1 MKAKIVDYRLT
12 RGSQGLLI
20 LELEEDFRTQHDE
33 LHDSEI
39 DVTIKKWYPKRSKD
53 ANAYAW
59 VLINKIAQKINR
71 GKVEVYRDYVK
82 NYGKTDVI
90 CVQEKDVESVVNGFC
105 EGHLGRLVDIA
116 DSKLDGC
123 VQLHLRYGSSSYSS
137 QEMSQFLEAII
148 ADCKDLHIETKSDEE
163 INSLMEAWKC

>member
-1 MKAKIVDYRLT
+1 MKARIVDYRLT

-20 LELEEDFRTQHDE
+20 LELDEDFRTQYDNLQDAE
-33 LHDSEI
+33 L
-39 DVTIKKWYPKRSKD
+39 DVTIKKWYPSRSKS

-59 VLINKIAQKINR
+59 VLINKIAQKMNR
-71 GKVEVYRDYVK
+71 GKVEVYREYVK

-90 CVQEKDVESVVNGFC
+90 CVQAKDVESVVNGFC

-123 VQLHLRYGSSSYSS
+123 VQLHLRYGSSSYTS
-137 QEMSQFLEAII
+137 QEMYQFLEAII
-148 ADCKDLHIETKSDEE
+148 ADCKDLNIETKSEEE
-163 INSLMEAWKC
+163 IKSIMEAWK

>member
-1 MKAKIVDYRLT
+1 MRARIVDLRLT
-12 RGSQGLLI
+12 RGKQGLLI
-20 LELEEDFRTQHDE
+20 LELDEDFRSQYDE
-33 LHDSEI
+33 LHDC
-39 DVTIKKWYPKRSKD
+39 DVDVNIKKYYPSRSKD

-59 VLINKIAQKINR
+59 VLINKIAQKMNL
-71 GKVEVYRDYVK
+71 GKVEVYRGYVR

-105 EGHLGRLVDIA
+105 EGHLGRIVDIA

-137 QEMSQFLEAII
+137 QEMYQFLEAIL
-148 ADCKDLHIETKSDEE
+148 ADCRDIGIETKPDEE
-163 INSLMEAWKC
+163 IKSLLEGWK